1 MSDDPVP
8 PPLEASAS
16 SGGAAG
22 GHVAEPKPVSSL
34 PDAKRRNIVFVL
46 DESGSMYSEANVRN
60 GSVVEK
66 TGLNFLNLVV
76 LATTASIKSMSA
88 ENSVGC
94 VMFSDSATMLFDIIS
109 MTDANKDMAKK
120 ALMLRKP
127 MDNTNILQG
136 IEMAMNMLAKR
147 YRAYTNQETYH
158 IVMLTDGIP
167 SDDANGAHVR
177 RIAESIHKDF
187 NPEVTVFGFGYGVKI
202 EICEEIAITMGGHY
216 VGVPSPDMI
225 ATNFAAYVAR
235 MIANDPPIQLD
246 PIVERFRISLID
258 KLREMVRLV
267 RIGRDKAALDLVG
280 DLSTNIRATM
290 SSMVDDVPKQM
301 LHNLLKDV
309 EGQIAIALSK
319 TDYMQTWGVSYL
331 LSLARAHELKIC
343 ANYKDQG
350 PMNYAGQDFK
360 MIQDRV
366 LDVFRAELAEI
377 QKKII
382 ADAAT
387 NAARGGGARAYGGG
401 YGGGGGGGYGGGVAA
416 ATAAAA
422 AAENL
427 ANVRGGCV
435 DAECMVLMADGTRK
449 PAKFIKR
456 ADKVRS
462 INDSIGEVIE
472 ISITKISP
480 ALPMIVFK
488 TGLKIT
494 EYHPILSDKWIFPI
508 NAPFDDIAR
517 RGPAA
522 LCDSEFVYSFAV
534 RGIHNE
540 PPNVVHGM
548 IVGDILVATLGHEV
562 ANDSVLTHPFYGT
575 REVLDDIA
583 SMNAACLVDGTEPI
597 IGTNGWTTVY
607 EGTMPIGIKKL
618 A

>member
-1 MSDDPVP
+1 MSDDPAP

-22 GHVAEPKPVSSL
+22 GHVAEPKPVSL
-34 PDAKRRNIVFVL
+34 VPDKKRRNFVFVL
-46 DESGSMYSEANVRN
+46 DESGSMESEANVKN

-88 ENSVGC
+88 EDSVGC
-94 VMFSDSATMLFDIIS
+94 VMFSDSATLLFDIIS
-109 MTDANKDMAKK
+109 MTEANKDVAKK

-127 MDNTNILQG
+127 LNNTNILQG
-136 IEMAMNMLAKR
+136 IGMAIGMLAKR
-147 YRAYTNQETYH
+147 YRTYANQETYH

-167 SDDANGAHVR
+167 SDDANGRNVK

-187 NPEVTVFGFGYGVKI
+187 YPEVTVFGFGYGVKI

-235 MIANDPPIQLD
+235 MIANDPSIQLD
-246 PIVERFRISLID
+246 PVVESFRISLID

-267 RIGRDKAALDLVG
+267 RIGRDKAALDIVG

-350 PMNYAGQDFK
+350 PMNYAGPDFK
-360 MIQDRV
+360 TIQDRV
-366 LDVFRAELAEI
+366 LDVFRTELAEI

-387 NAARGGGARAYGGG
+387 NVARGGGGGARG
-401 YGGGGGGGYGGGVAA
+401 YGGGYGGGVAA

-422 AAENL
+422 SAENL

-435 DAECMVLMADGTRK
+435 DAECMVLMADGTCK

-548 IVGDILVATLGHEV
+548 IVCDILVATLGHEV

-583 SMNAACLVDGTEPI
+583 SMNAACQADGTEPI